1 MAEAIDFKNKTLV
14 TSIAVFIIACVAGY
28 NLIYRSDIKKADNL
42 KLKIEEAK
50 KIKVLLQ
57 NVLALDDK
65 ITAYSAMKNDSPEPS
80 SFLSRVVDIATSCEI
95 KTDDI
100 KAGNVIVDGQ
110 YKFLPCGISFTA
122 PYKKF
127 KLFLGRLETDKK
139 YIRIESLSILPAVS
153 GAGTRAA
160 GDILKKT
167 NEGVLV
173 AVNMELM
180 GFYAD

>member
-1 MAEAIDFKNKTLV
+1 MAEALKLKNKTLL
-14 TSIAVFIIACVAGY
+14 TSIMVFIIVCVAGY
-28 NLIYRSDIKKADNL
+28 NLIYSSNIKKADKL

-57 NVLALDDK
+57 NVKVLDDK
-65 ITAYSAMKNDSPEPS
+65 INVYSAMKNDSPEPS
-80 SFLSRVVDIATSCEI
+80 SFLSRVVDIATGCEI

-100 KAGNVIVDGQ
+100 KAGTIISDGQ

-127 KLFLGRLETDKK
+127 MLFLNRLETDKK
-139 YIRIESLSILPAVS
+139 YTKIESLSIMPIAPQA
-153 GAGTRAA
+153 GAKVP
-160 GDILKKT
+160 GDMLKNKS
-167 NEGVLV
+167 EGVLV
-173 AVNMELM
+173 TVNMELL